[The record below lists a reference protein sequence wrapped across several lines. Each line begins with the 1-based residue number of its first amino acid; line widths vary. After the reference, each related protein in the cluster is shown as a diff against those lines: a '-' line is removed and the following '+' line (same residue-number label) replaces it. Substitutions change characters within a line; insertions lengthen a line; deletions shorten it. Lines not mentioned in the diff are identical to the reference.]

1 MKGYTLKIYSYLIH
15 ILIFKRKYVWWPITA
30 NQKKNKK
37 NKNAKNKKKKIE
49 INKLKK

>member
-1 MKGYTLKIYSYLIH
+1 MYGGPSL
-15 ILIFKRKYVWWPITA
+15 PIK
-30 NQKKNKK
+30 KKNKN

>member
-1 MKGYTLKIYSYLIH
+1 MYGGPSL
-15 ILIFKRKYVWWPITA
+15 PIK
-30 NQKKNKK
+30 KKNKK